1 MLGEKVAKNIKKY
14 RKERGL
20 TQKELGK
27 KINKSLRMVQKYEAN
42 DVNPDL
48 DMIENIAEAL
58 DIFVYKLFSYES
70 GMTVGVSVK
79 DTEQFKLL
87 AYTLGE
93 ILTDDRVPEE
103 VRQEHYNNYLKKVSE
118 LNEGEGGL

>member
-1 MLGEKVAKNIKKY
+1 
-14 RKERGL
+14 
-20 TQKELGK
+20 
-27 KINKSLRMVQKYEAN
+27 
-42 DVNPDL
+42 
-48 DMIENIAEAL
+48 
-58 DIFVYKLFSYES
+58 
-70 GMTVGVSVK
+70 
-79 DTEQFKLL
+79 LL

>member
-1 MLGEKVAKNIKKY
+1 MLGKKVAKNVKKY

-58 DIFVYKLFSYES
+58 DISVYKLMYKPS
-70 GMTVGVSVK
+70 GLTVGVSVK

-87 AYTLGE
+87 
-93 ILTDDRVPEE
+93 IDMMKDMLTDERIDKE
-103 VRQEHYNNYLKKVSE
+103 VREEYYHRYLKEV
-118 LNEGEGGL
+118 EGNNKKC

>member
-1 MLGEKVAKNIKKY
+1 MTLI
-14 RKERGL
+14 
-20 TQKELGK
+20 
-27 KINKSLRMVQKYEAN
+27 
-42 DVNPDL
+42 D
-48 DMIENIAEAL
+48 ENQNR
-58 DIFVYKLFSYES
+58 
-70 GMTVGVSVK
+70 GMTISICIK
-79 DTEQFKLL
+79 DIEQFKLL

>member
-1 MLGEKVAKNIKKY
+1 MLGKKVAKNVKKY

-20 TQKELGK
+20 TQKELGNL
-27 KINKSLRMVQKYEAN
+27 IGRSEVSVRKYEAN

-58 DIFVYKLFSYES
+58 DISVYKLFSYES

-87 AYTLGE
+87 AYTLGD